1 MPSRRV
7 WRKCV
12 HLRWTDQVDYSHT
25 MFERY
30 TEAARRVLFFAR
42 YEASQLGG
50 VAIETDHVL
59 LGLTREAK
67 GHHLRDLR
75 RIPRLA
81 EEHQE
86 RNRSRARTGGEKIS
100 TSVEIPFSDET
111 KRVLEFAAEEADR
124 LHHNYVGTE
133 HMLLGLLRESTCT
146 AAVTLTAHGLH
157 LEDVRSDIVKL
168 GEPGAV
174 LGLPTHSAEAD
185 EHVERIKRLVA
196 KLAETPH
203 ERTRSQRAH
212 GSDCSRA
219 GRVEAPSCRL
229 TAFRKTREAT
239 A

>member
-1 MPSRRV
+1 
-7 WRKCV
+7 
-12 HLRWTDQVDYSHT
+12 

-50 VAIETDHVL
+50 VAIEADHVL

-67 GHHLRDLR
+67 GIICEIFAGSHVSLKS
-75 RIPRLA
+75 I
-81 EEHQE
+81 
-86 RNRSRARTGGEKIS
+86 RNEIEARSTGSEKLS

-111 KRVLEFAAEEADR
+111 KHVLQFAAEEADR
-124 LHHNYVGTE
+124 LHHNYIGTE
-133 HMLLGLLRESTCT
+133 HMLLGLLRESACT
-146 AAVTLTAHGLH
+146 AAATLTAHGLR

-168 GEPGAV
+168 GETGAV

-203 ERTRSQRAH
+203 EEPEAKELTERIVRELDALKR
-212 GSDCSRA
+212 RLA
-219 GRVEAPSCRL
+219 G
-229 TAFRKTREAT
+229 
-239 A
+239 